1 MMLGMG
7 VKKMYEKMVNRAIKL
22 KAVLN
27 RYMEMT
33 GVMINTLNE
42 FLDVR
47 KICIFPL
54 VLFGVQIPQK

>member
-1 MMLGMG
+1 
-7 VKKMYEKMVNRAIKL
+7 MVNRAIKL

-47 KICIFPL
+47 NICIFPL